1 MSHIF
6 FKQAISY
13 TELLSS
19 SLNFPKLVLSKI
31 MCYHNK
37 IVRMEEIWKDVKG
50 YEEFYQ
56 ISNKG
61 RVYSIRRNIIMKPQ
75 LVVGYH
81 CVLLSVHGIEKTKQI
96 HNMVADAFIP
106 NPNNYPYVIHK
117 DKNRLNNYVDNLEWC
132 TVSDKC
138 KRATSSGRKPVMCIE
153 SGMKFNSIMEA
164 ERFMNPSLTKTELF
178 KKRHI
183 GMCCNGEKN
192 TAYNLH
198 WKFI

>member
-37 IVRMEEIWKDVKG
+37 IVRMEEIWKDIKG

-61 RVYSIRRNIIMKPQ
+61 RVFSIRRNIIMKPQ
-75 LVVGYH
+75 LAVGYH
-81 CVLLSVHGIEKTKQI
+81 FVWLSVHGIAKYKQI
-96 HNMVADAFIP
+96 HRMVAEAFIP
-106 NPNNYPYVIHK
+106 NPNNYPCVIHK
-117 DKNRLNNYVDNLEWC
+117 DKNRLNNCVDNLEWS
-132 TVSDKC
+132 TESEKC
-138 KRATSSGRKPVMCIE
+138 KRATRSGRRPVMCIE
-153 SGMKFNSIMEA
+153 SGKKFNSIREA
-164 ERFMNPSLTKTELF
+164 ESFMNPGLTKKELS
-178 KKRHI
+178 KKLGI
-183 GMCCNGEKN
+183 GMCCRGELN
-192 TAYNLH
+192 TAYKLH